1 MTTAAIIH
9 GGSENNPN
17 PPFDGMVDTLPNRCK
32 EDKTKD
38 YVLSQKKLTEKVV
51 STEFKR
57 KSKPFENSPGNII
70 SRFSRA

>member
-17 PPFDGMVDTLPNRCK
+17 PTFDGMIDTLPNRCK

-38 YVLSQKKLTEKVV
+38 YILSQKKLTK
-51 STEFKR
+51 
-57 KSKPFENSPGNII
+57 
-70 SRFSRA
+70 